1 MVVMV
6 VAGMLFVLVPVMCV
20 VLVLVAVMPFVVPVT
35 LMLLVLMV
43 LIMIVGLEGGALS
56 IGQALGAGAF
66 HQLDLLCIR
75 RQ

>member
-6 VAGMLFVLVPVMCV
+6 VAGML
-20 VLVLVAVMPFVVPVT
+20 LVLVAVMPFVVPVAF
-35 LMLLVLMV
+35 MLLVLMV

-56 IGQALGAGAF
+56 IGQALRAGAF